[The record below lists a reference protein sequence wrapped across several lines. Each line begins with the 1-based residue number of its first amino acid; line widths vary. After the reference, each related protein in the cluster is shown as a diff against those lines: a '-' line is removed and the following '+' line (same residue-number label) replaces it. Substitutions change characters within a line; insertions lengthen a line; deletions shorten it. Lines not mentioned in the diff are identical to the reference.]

1 MTRTALPDPIFSP
14 RLTTLPEGSVTAQ
27 EARAEA
33 LTVLPLTLA
42 TLLEVASS
50 NSHSHAGDAAATT
63 TAGARR

>member
-1 MTRTALPDPIFSP
+1 
-14 RLTTLPEGSVTAQ
+14 VTAQ